1 MVVVGGTT
9 QNRYASYTVRLK
21 VVSAVKIKQGKGR
34 VVAAV
39 EVVVLSRIV
48 GKDLLEMM
56 TFRQR
61 LE

>member
-1 MVVVGGTT
+1 M
-9 QNRYASYTVRLK
+9 
-21 VVSAVKIKQGKGR
+21 VSAVKIKQGKGR
-34 VVAAV
+34 GVATV
-39 EVVVLSRIV
+39 EVVVLSGVV

>member
-1 MVVVGGTT
+1 MGGTT

-21 VVSAVKIKQGKGR
+21 VVSAVKIKQRKGR
-34 VVAAV
+34 EVAAV

>member
-1 MVVVGGTT
+1 M
-9 QNRYASYTVRLK
+9 
-21 VVSAVKIKQGKGR
+21 VSAVKIKQGKGR
-34 VVAAV
+34 EVAAV

>member
-1 MVVVGGTT
+1 MGGTT

-34 VVAAV
+34 EVAAV